1 VDAFSVLVGMVS
13 DLHSNLPALRAVL
26 GRMRRLGVSRIICAG
41 DLVGYYTFPNEVVGL
56 AGKASIHSIAG
67 NHDRAVVSGDHS
79 NLNELASLAARW
91 TAGRLSAESLER
103 LRRLKPRDRL
113 ELGGRRMLLVH
124 GSPRDDNEYVFPS
137 TPGNWPFRDLDVE
150 VLVMGLTHVQW
161 QYRFGRTLVI
171 NPGSVGQPR
180 DGDPRAAYALFSE
193 EEGLLRYRRVRYDVE
208 AAQAKIRAA
217 GLPPSLA
224 DRLAEGK

>member
-1 VDAFSVLVGMVS
+1 MVS

-56 AGKASIHSIAG
+56 AGKAGIHSIAG

-150 VLVMGLTHVQW
+150 VLVMGHTHVQW

-180 DGDPRAAYALFSE
+180 DGDPRAAFATLE
-193 EEGLLRYRRVRYDVE
+193 TRDLRVGLHRVNYDQGPVVSGV
-208 AAQAKIRAA
+208 AAC
-217 GLPPSLA
+217 GLPP
-224 DRLAEGK
+224 RLAERLHAGF